1 MSKQIPFLFLYRVFN
16 KAYYPCLCLCLG
28 LEQIT
33 IIRPR
38 RRISRHF
45 SQILRTEALIFI
57 FPTPYFN
64 FESTSENKF
73 LEIFHFESYSYEIN
87 SEVQKTPNLSNLC
100 CGVYKLYDL
109 WLNHNDLLQF

>member
-1 MSKQIPFLFLYRVFN
+1 MDISISCQNKSPFLFVYRVFN
-16 KAYYPCLCLCLG
+16 ESDYPCLCLCLG

-57 FPTPYFN
+57 FATPYFN
-64 FESTSENKF
+64 FESTSLKKISFLKF
-73 LEIFHFESYSYEIN
+73 SISNHIPTKQIVNLKKHLIFRIFVSESIN
-87 SEVQKTPNLSNLC
+87 YTAS
-100 CGVYKLYDL
+100 G
-109 WLNHNDLLQF
+109 

>member
-16 KAYYPCLCLCLG
+16 KADYPCLCLCLG

-33 IIRPR
+33 LIRPR
-38 RRISRHF
+38 RRINRHF

-64 FESTSENKF
+64 FESTFWKKISFLKF
-73 LEIFHFESYSYEIN
+73 SI
-87 SEVQKTPNLSNLC
+87 
-100 CGVYKLYDL
+100 
-109 WLNHNDLLQF
+109 LNRIPTK

>member
-1 MSKQIPFLFLYRVFN
+1 MDISISCQKGPLPFFFYFYIGCFN
-16 KAYYPCLCLCLG
+16 KSDYPCLCLCLG

-33 IIRPR
+33 LIRPR

-64 FESTSENKF
+64 FESTFWKKISFLKF
-73 LEIFHFESYSYEIN
+73 SI
-87 SEVQKTPNLSNLC
+87 
-100 CGVYKLYDL
+100 
-109 WLNHNDLLQF
+109 LNRIPTK